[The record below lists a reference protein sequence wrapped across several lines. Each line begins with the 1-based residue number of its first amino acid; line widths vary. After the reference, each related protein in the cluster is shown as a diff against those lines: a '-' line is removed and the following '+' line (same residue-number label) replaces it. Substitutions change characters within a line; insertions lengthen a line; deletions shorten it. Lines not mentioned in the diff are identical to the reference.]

1 MEDRNKYCIIYFV
14 WIKYVL
20 RSDLIANNYTTSLKK
35 IIDILGFDIE
45 YTPTDPSEILVSSSE
60 INRPGL
66 MLSGF
71 TKYFDPD
78 RIQIMGVSEI
88 EYLNSFKP
96 DERLRKVK
104 RLISKKPVAIILTRG
119 LEYHEDTIDLAKKH
133 GVALLKT
140 ADGTS
145 SCMSTLISY
154 LSVELAPRI
163 TRHGVFVEV
172 YGEGV
177 LIMGESGM
185 GKSETALELIKRGHR
200 LVADDAVEI
209 RKVSHKTLVGSAPE
223 NIRHFIELR
232 GVGIVNARRLFGIGS
247 VKVSEKINMV
257 IQLEPWNPEKSYE
270 RLGLENETMNI
281 LGIDV
286 PICVV
291 PVTPGRNISIIIEAA
306 AMNNRQKKM
315 GYNAAKQLLHNLGMT
330 DDIDVE
336 ENELEIWHNF

>member
-1 MEDRNKYCIIYFV
+1 MSAKYTI
-14 WIKYVL
+14 
-20 RSDLIANNYTTSLKK
+20 SLEK
-35 IIDILGFDIE
+35 IIQFIGFDIE
-45 YTPTDPSEILVSSSE
+45 YTPIAPSEILVSSSE

-71 TKYFDPD
+71 TKYFEPD
-78 RIQIMGVSEI
+78 RIQIMGVSEM
-88 EYLNSFKP
+88 EYLNSFSSE
-96 DERLRKVK
+96 DQRTMVERL
-104 RLISKKPVAIILTRG
+104 LSQKPIAIILTRG
-119 LEYHEDTIDLAKKH
+119 QEYNEDFVELAKKY

-140 ADGTS
+140 TDGSS

-257 IQLEPWNPEKSYE
+257 IQLEPWDPKKNYE
-270 RLGLENETMNI
+270 RLGLENETMDI
-281 LGIDV
+281 LGIEI
-286 PICVV
+286 PKSVV

-330 DDIDVE
+330 DDISVE

>member
-1 MEDRNKYCIIYFV
+1 MSTKYTI
-14 WIKYVL
+14 
-20 RSDLIANNYTTSLKK
+20 SLKK
-35 IIDILGFDIE
+35 IIQFIGFDIE
-45 YTPTDPSEILVSSSE
+45 YTPKDPSEIFVSSSE

-66 MLSGF
+66 ILSGF
-71 TKYFDPD
+71 TKYFEPD

-88 EYLNSFKP
+88 EYLNSFTP
-96 DERLRKVK
+96 EEQLTMVERL
-104 RLISKKPVAIILTRG
+104 LSQKPVAVILTRG
-119 LEYHEDTIDLAKKH
+119 QEYSESFIELAEKYD
-133 GVALLKT
+133 VALLKT

-257 IQLEPWNPEKSYE
+257 IQLEPWDPKKNYE
-270 RLGLENETMNI
+270 RLGLENETTNI
-281 LGIDV
+281 LGIEV
-286 PICVV
+286 PKSVV

-330 DDIDVE
+330 DDISVE

>member
-1 MEDRNKYCIIYFV
+1 MAAKYTI
-14 WIKYVL
+14 
-20 RSDLIANNYTTSLKK
+20 SLKK
-35 IIDILGFDIE
+35 IIEVIGLDIE
-45 YTPTDPSEILVSSSE
+45 YTPVDTSEILVSSLE

-96 DERLRKVK
+96 DERFRKVK
-104 RLISKKPVAIILTRG
+104 RLLSKKPVAIILTRG
-119 LEYHEDTIDLAKKH
+119 QEYHDDTIELAQKY

-140 ADGTS
+140 TDGTS

-232 GVGIVNARRLFGIGS
+232 GVGVVNARRLFGIGS

-257 IQLEPWNPEKSYE
+257 IQLEPWNPEKNYE
-270 RLGLENETMNI
+270 RLGLENETMDI
-281 LGIDV
+281 LGIEV

-330 DDIDVE
+330 DDIKVE
-336 ENELEIWHNF
+336 EDELAIWHNF

>member
-20 RSDLIANNYTTSLKK
+20 RSDLMANNYTTSLKK

-270 RLGLENETMNI
+270 RLGLDNETMNI

>member
-1 MEDRNKYCIIYFV
+1 MEDKNKYCIIYFV

-20 RSDLIANNYTTSLKK
+20 RSDLMAANYTTSLKK

-104 RLISKKPVAIILTRG
+104 RLISKRPVAIILTRG

-270 RLGLENETMNI
+270 RLGLDNETMNI

>member
-1 MEDRNKYCIIYFV
+1 MEDKNKYCIIYFV

-20 RSDLIANNYTTSLKK
+20 RSDLMAANYTTSLKK

-45 YTPTDPSEILVSSSE
+45 YTPTDPSEIFVSSSE

-270 RLGLENETMNI
+270 RLGLDNETMNI

>member
-1 MEDRNKYCIIYFV
+1 MAAKYTI
-14 WIKYVL
+14 
-20 RSDLIANNYTTSLKK
+20 SLKK
-35 IIDILGFDIE
+35 IIEVIGFDIE
-45 YTPTDPSEILVSSSE
+45 YTPVEPSEILVSSLE

-71 TKYFDPD
+71 TKYFDPE

-96 DERLRKVK
+96 EDRYRKVK
-104 RLISKKPVAIILTRG
+104 RLLSKKPVAIILTRG
-119 LEYHEDTIDLAKKH
+119 QDYHDDTIELAKKY

-140 ADGTS
+140 TDGT
-145 SCMSTLISY
+145 
-154 LSVELAPRI
+154 
-163 TRHGVFVEV
+163 
-172 YGEGV
+172 
-177 LIMGESGM
+177 
-185 GKSETALELIKRGHR
+185 
-200 LVADDAVEI
+200 
-209 RKVSHKTLVGSAPE
+209 
-223 NIRHFIELR
+223 
-232 GVGIVNARRLFGIGS
+232 GVGVVNARRLFGIGS

-257 IQLEPWNPEKSYE
+257 IQLEPWNAEKNYE
-270 RLGLENETMNI
+270 RLGLENETIDI
-281 LGIDV
+281 LGIEV

-330 DDIDVE
+330 DDIKVE

>member
-1 MEDRNKYCIIYFV
+1 MKWKKAYEAGAIILADR
-14 WIKYVL
+14 
-20 RSDLIANNYTTSLKK
+20 YTTSNMVHQAVKLTDREERESFLDWLWDFEFNKLGLPVPDK
-35 IIDILGFDIE
+35 VVFLDMDPEVADQLIAARAAAQAQERDIHERD
-45 YTPTDPSEILVSSSE
+45 
-60 INRPGL
+60 
-66 MLSGF
+66 
-71 TKYFDPD
+71 K
-78 RIQIMGVSEI
+78 
-88 EYLNSFKP
+88 EYLHRCHAAY
-96 DERLRKVK
+96 E
-104 RLISKKPVAIILTRG
+104 
-119 LEYHEDTIDLAKKH
+119 ELAKKY

-140 ADGTS
+140 TDGTS

-232 GVGIVNARRLFGIGS
+232 GVGVVNARRLFGIGS

-257 IQLEPWNPEKSYE
+257 IQLEPWNAEKNYE
-270 RLGLENETMNI
+270 RLGLDNETIDI
-281 LGIDV
+281 LGIDI

-330 DDIDVE
+330 DDIKVE

>member
-20 RSDLIANNYTTSLKK
+20 RSDLMADNYTTSLKK

-270 RLGLENETMNI
+270 RLGLDNETMNI

>member
-20 RSDLIANNYTTSLKK
+20 RSDLMANNYTTSLKK

-286 PICVV
+286 PKCVV

>member
-1 MEDRNKYCIIYFV
+1 MSAKYTI
-14 WIKYVL
+14 
-20 RSDLIANNYTTSLKK
+20 SLAK
-35 IIDILGFDIE
+35 IIQFIGFDIE
-45 YTPTDPSEILVSSSE
+45 YAPRDPAEILVSSSE

-66 MLSGF
+66 ILSGF
-71 TKYFDPD
+71 TKYFEPD
-78 RIQIMGVSEI
+78 RIQIMGVSEV
-88 EYLNSFKP
+88 EYLNSFTP
-96 DERLRKVK
+96 EEQLTMVERL
-104 RLISKKPVAIILTRG
+104 LSQKPVAVILTREQ
-119 LEYHEDTIDLAKKH
+119 EYNESFVELAKKYD
-133 GVALLKT
+133 VALLKT
-140 ADGTS
+140 SDGTS

-257 IQLEPWNPEKSYE
+257 IQLEPWDPKKNYE
-270 RLGLENETMNI
+270 RLGLENETMDI
-281 LGIDV
+281 LGIEI
-286 PICVV
+286 PKSVV

-330 DDIDVE
+330 DDISVE

>member
-1 MEDRNKYCIIYFV
+1 M
-14 WIKYVL
+14 
-20 RSDLIANNYTTSLKK
+20 AANYTTSLKK

-257 IQLEPWNPEKSYE
+257 IRKN
-270 RLGLENETMNI
+270 NHI
-281 LGIDV
+281 L
-286 PICVV
+286 
-291 PVTPGRNISIIIEAA
+291 
-306 AMNNRQKKM
+306 
-315 GYNAAKQLLHNLGMT
+315 
-330 DDIDVE
+330 
-336 ENELEIWHNF
+336 F

>member
-1 MEDRNKYCIIYFV
+1 
-14 WIKYVL
+14 
-20 RSDLIANNYTTSLKK
+20 
-35 IIDILGFDIE
+35 
-45 YTPTDPSEILVSSSE
+45 
-60 INRPGL
+60 
-66 MLSGF
+66 
-71 TKYFDPD
+71 
-78 RIQIMGVSEI
+78 
-88 EYLNSFKP
+88 
-96 DERLRKVK
+96 
-104 RLISKKPVAIILTRG
+104 
-119 LEYHEDTIDLAKKH
+119 
-133 GVALLKT
+133 
-140 ADGTS
+140 
-145 SCMSTLISY
+145 
-154 LSVELAPRI
+154 
-163 TRHGVFVEV
+163 
-172 YGEGV
+172 
-177 LIMGESGM
+177 M

-232 GVGIVNARRLFGIGS
+232 GVGVVNARRLFGIGS

-257 IQLEPWNPEKSYE
+257 IQLEPWDPKKNYE
-270 RLGLENETMNI
+270 RLGLENETIDI

-330 DDIDVE
+330 DDIKVE

>member
-1 MEDRNKYCIIYFV
+1 M
-14 WIKYVL
+14 
-20 RSDLIANNYTTSLKK
+20 AANYTTSLKK

-185 GKSETALELIKRGHR
+185 GKSETALELIKRSPPR
-200 LVADDAVEI
+200 C
-209 RKVSHKTLVGSAPE
+209 
-223 NIRHFIELR
+223 
-232 GVGIVNARRLFGIGS
+232 RRRS
-247 VKVSEKINMV
+247 
-257 IQLEPWNPEKSYE
+257 
-270 RLGLENETMNI
+270 
-281 LGIDV
+281 
-286 PICVV
+286 
-291 PVTPGRNISIIIEAA
+291 
-306 AMNNRQKKM
+306 
-315 GYNAAKQLLHNLGMT
+315 
-330 DDIDVE
+330 
-336 ENELEIWHNF
+336 